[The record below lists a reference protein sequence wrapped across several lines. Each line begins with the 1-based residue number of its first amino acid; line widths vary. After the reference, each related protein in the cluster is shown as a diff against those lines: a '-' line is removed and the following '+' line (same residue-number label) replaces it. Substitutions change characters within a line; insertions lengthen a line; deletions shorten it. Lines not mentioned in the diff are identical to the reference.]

1 MDTRENELL
10 LATLAS
16 EEDSAV
22 IFDSEAMLACI
33 LASDVMED
41 DAAAVAIL
49 DALLV
54 IMVVSPCIISAWA
67 VAAA

>member
-1 MDTRENELL
+1 METLEKELL
-10 LATLAS
+10 LATRAS

-22 IFDSEAMLACI
+22 IFDSEAMFACI

-41 DAAAVAIL
+41 EDAAAAIL

-54 IMVVSPCIISAWA
+54 IMVVSPCIISA
-67 VAAA
+67 